1 MNLEGKIALVTG
13 GAVRIGRA
21 ISLAL
26 AGAGARV
33 VVHFRSSET
42 AALELCGRINGGGGT
57 AWAVAADLERDEECG
72 ALIARAAALAGPPDI
87 LVNNAAVFHKD
98 TPDTLSPE
106 KLRAEFQSNLF
117 APLILMRDFAA
128 LGRPGRIV
136 NLLDRRI
143 EGYDPSCLP
152 YQLAKKGLAE
162 ATRAA
167 ALAWAPRVLVNGVAP
182 GAVLPPPGEGAD
194 YIRDRAGVLPIGRPC
209 TPEEVAGAV
218 LFLLRSDGLNGQI
231 LFVDG
236 GQHLV

>member
-21 ISLAL
+21 ITLAL

-42 AALELCGRINGGGGT
+42 AARGLCGRINEGGGA
-57 AWAVAADLERDEECG
+57 AWAVAADLDRDEECG
-72 ALIARAAALAGPPDI
+72 SLIARAAALAGPPDI

-98 TPDTLSPE
+98 TPETLSPE

-152 YQLAKKGLAE
+152 YQLSKKGLAE

-182 GAVLPPPGEGAD
+182 GAVLPPPGEGHD
-194 YIRDRAGVLPIGRPC
+194 YIRDRAGVLPLGRTC
-209 TPEEVAGAV
+209 TPEEIAGAV